1 MLDQRD
7 WSAPDWIVLPGGNLG
22 NTSAFGKAL
31 RELHEIGL
39 IDRMPRLA
47 VVQAECAAPFYEFF
61 KRRTHGGGEFHAVSK
76 PETLATAIRIGDP
89 VSWPKALR
97 EVCASR
103 GVVEKVS
110 EQEIADAKAQIGRC
124 GIGCE
129 PASAA
134 TLAGIR
140 KLAASGVIDRGADV
154 VAVLTG
160 NLLKDPDY
168 IYRYHTGKLQ
178 APDGAPIQSTFGN
191 RSMVVPNDAE
201 RIAELLR

>member
-1 MLDQRD
+1 MMDQRD
-7 WSAPDWIVLPGGNLG
+7 WRAPDWIVLPGGNLG

-31 RELHEIGL
+31 REMRALGL
-39 IDRMPRLA
+39 MEKMPRLA
-47 VVQAECAAPFYEFF
+47 VIQAEGSAPFYELA
-61 KRRTHGGGEFHAVSK
+61 RAAEGSRLEAVGK

-89 VSWPKALR
+89 VSWPKALH
-97 EVCASR
+97 EVRSSN

-110 EQEIADAKAQIGRC
+110 EQEIADAKAQIGLC

-140 KLAASGVIDRGADV
+140 KLRAAGLMRADEDV

-168 IYRYHTGKLQ
+168 IYRYHTGQLTTP
-178 APDGAPIQSTFGN
+178 AGAKIEPTFGN
-191 RSMVVPNDAE
+191 RPTVVPNDPD
-201 RIAELLR
+201 RIAALLG